1 MIPVMIGLFAV
12 TEVLKQTVKPKKIDT
27 EKDATGSGAGKMKT
41 VLPSMKEVWATKF
54 TMIRSSVIG
63 TVVGIL
69 PGAGATIASFL
80 SYAIEKKVS
89 KHPEKLGTGYPGR
102 HCRFRGSQ

>member
-1 MIPVMIGLFAV
+1 MRPAA
-12 TEVLKQTVKPKKIDT
+12 EP
-27 EKDATGSGAGKMKT
+27 GKMKT

-89 KHPEKLGTGYPGR
+89 KHPEKLGTGIPDGIG
-102 HCRFRGSQ
+102 RFRGSQ